1 MRAPLFVL
9 CACGL
14 AACAPTVQTVSLRLD
29 ANVDDAEV
37 VIDDESLGPV
47 ARVEK
52 RGVALPVGKH
62 RLSIERAGYFPFD
75 AEIEA
80 KPGQDRIELEVT
92 LEKIPD

>member
-1 MRAPLFVL
+1 MGVRSLHVVALL
-9 CACGL
+9 LSG
-14 AACAPTVQTVSLRLD
+14 CAPTLQTVSFRLD

-37 VIDDESLGPV
+37 IIDDESLGPV

-62 RLSIERAGYFPFD
+62 RVSIERAGYFPFD
-75 AEIEA
+75 AEFEA
-80 KPGQDRIELEVT
+80 KPGQDRVELKVT

>member
-1 MRAPLFVL
+1 MFARLFIALVVS
-9 CACGL
+9 G
-14 AACAPTVQTVSLRLD
+14 CAPTLETVSFRLD

-62 RLSIERAGYFPFD
+62 RLSIERAGYFPYD

-80 KPGQDRIELEVT
+80 KPGQGKLELQVT